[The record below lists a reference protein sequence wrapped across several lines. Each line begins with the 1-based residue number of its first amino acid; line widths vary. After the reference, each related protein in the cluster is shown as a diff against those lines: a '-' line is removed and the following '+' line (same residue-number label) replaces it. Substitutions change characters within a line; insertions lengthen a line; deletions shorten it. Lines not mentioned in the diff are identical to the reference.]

1 MRLGNRD
8 GRAVLLLEDTAVDVA
23 EQSDGRFGPDL
34 MDVYEKWE
42 EFSAWAK
49 AATPGAGRP
58 VSAAQLGTPVP
69 RPRQIFGIG
78 LNYRDHADEANLAHP
93 ENIVVFTK
101 FASSLAGPESTAA
114 VSSDSVDYEAELV
127 VVVGREA
134 HRVGVDEA
142 ADVIAGYSVGQDIS
156 DRGVQ
161 MRPPAPQF
169 SLGKSFPGYAPVGPA
184 VVTRDELAD
193 PSALRISCAFTGPTA
208 QAQGAD
214 VWTAQDGSTG
224 DMIFSPERIISDLSQ
239 VVTLYPGDLIFTGTP
254 AGVGM
259 ARGVAVQPG
268 DVMTTTIEGIGSI
281 TTEFV
286 DG

>member
-1 MRLGNRD
+1 MRLANWD
-8 GRAVLLLEDTAVDVA
+8 GRAVLLVDDRAVDVA
-23 EQSDGRFGPDL
+23 EESGGRFGPEP
-34 MDVYEKWE
+34 MDVYEQWSD
-42 EFSAWAK
+42 FAGW
-49 AATPGAGRP
+49 AATVGPGAGRT
-58 VSAAQLGTPVP
+58 VAAADLGTPVP
-69 RPRQIFGIG
+69 RPRQIFAIG
-78 LNYRDHADEANLAHP
+78 LNYRDHADEANLDHP

-101 FASSLAGPESTAA
+101 FASSLAGPVSTAA
-114 VSSDSVDYEAELV
+114 VSSDAVDYEAELV

-134 HRVGVDEA
+134 HRVDVDEA
-142 ADVIAGYSVGQDIS
+142 GDVIAGYSVGQDIS

-169 SLGKSFPGYAPVGPA
+169 SLGKSFPGYGPVGPA

-193 PSALRISCAFTGPTA
+193 PSALRIACSFTGPTA
-208 QAQGAD
+208 QAQGVD
-214 VWTAQDGSTG
+214 EWIAQDGSTG

-259 ARGVAVQPG
+259 ARGVSVQPG
-268 DVMTTTIEGIGSI
+268 DAVTTTIEGIGSI

-286 DG
+286 AD

>member
-1 MRLGNRD
+1 MRLGTGMD
-8 GRAVLLLEDTAVDVA
+8 GQCCCSRTRAVDVA
-23 EQSDGRFGPDL
+23 EESGRALRPGPDGRLREVGVSSPPGRRRRRL
-34 MDVYEKWE
+34 
-42 EFSAWAK
+42 
-49 AATPGAGRP
+49 GAGRP
-58 VSAAQLGTPVP
+58 VSAADLGTPVP

-101 FASSLAGPESTAA
+101 FASSLAGPVPPPRCHRTA
-114 VSSDSVDYEAELV
+114 VDYEAELV

-193 PSALRISCAFTGPTA
+193 PSALRIRARSRVRPRRRRGPTS
-208 QAQGAD
+208 GPHR
-214 VWTAQDGSTG
+214 TAA
-224 DMIFSPERIISDLSQ
+224 
-239 VVTLYPGDLIFTGTP
+239 P
-254 AGVGM
+254 A
-259 ARGVAVQPG
+259 
-268 DVMTTTIEGIGSI
+268 T
-281 TTEFV
+281 
-286 DG
+286 